1 MLSTNWHS
9 SKHSFYNN
17 LHDYIVTPWS
27 GSDQVGPHVVVFG
40 SASPDYEAIALAF
53 GASHVTTIGVWMF
66 YGLFYICM
74 QHMDRIIFISLF
86 VINFFLCAFSFA
98 LVYCYFFSIRKSIHL
113 FSFDFTSNEV
123 CPLTSNGTTPTC
135 HDIRLNSTTEYNK
148 LTYDHPK
155 ITTVT
160 PADLVVPK
168 GSLLLN
174 YCWVACE

>member
-1 MLSTNWHS
+1 
-9 SKHSFYNN
+9 
-17 LHDYIVTPWS
+17 
-27 GSDQVGPHVVVFG
+27 
-40 SASPDYEAIALAF
+40 
-53 GASHVTTIGVWMF
+53 
-66 YGLFYICM
+66 M

-168 GSLLLN
+168 GRLLLN
-174 YCWVACE
+174 YC